1 MNPPN
6 ILTFALQVTKI
17 FEQSGIPY
25 YLGGSIASSLF
36 GIPRTTLDID
46 IVVDIRQH
54 HIPLLIKS
62 FSEKE
67 YYLDSDAMT
76 DAIKH
81 GTSFNIIH
89 RDTFYKIDV
98 FVPQDDLF
106 QKEVFTRR
114 MKHNLSNEIQDSLF
128 FPSPEDIV
136 LLKLKWYKAGG
147 NVSEKQWTDILGV
160 LKAQGNH
167 LDREY
172 MTKWSDY
179 LGIKDLLAKSI
190 LDSGL

>member
-1 MNPPN
+1 MNSPN

-17 FEQSGIPY
+17 FEQVGIPY

-46 IVVDIRQH
+46 IVVDIRQQQ
-54 HIPLLIKS
+54 IPLLIKNIP
-62 FSEKE
+62 EKE
-67 YYLDSDAMT
+67 YYLDADVMMDAV
-76 DAIKH
+76 KH

-89 RDTFYKIDV
+89 RDTFYKVDV
-98 FVPQDDLF
+98 FIPQDDLF
-106 QKEVFTRR
+106 QKEVFARR
-114 MKHNLSNEIQDSLF
+114 IKRNLSNEIPESLF

-160 LKAQGNH
+160 LKAQRKQ
-167 LDREY
+167 LDRAY
-172 MTKWSDY
+172 MSKWSDY
-179 LGIKDLLAKSI
+179 LGINDLLVKSMQESS
-190 LDSGL
+190 L